1 MIEWLNWAQLYPV
14 PPCRYR
20 CRCRGFLHSTK
31 QSAAGYPTIS
41 FSSDP
46 IYLEIASDYA
56 GWGFESSVP
65 QDCSPYLADFKCQ
78 LQIQVVTWAS
88 DQLTINQR
96 FINQIP
102 CLASVNLL
110 EWLKQLRRTH
120 FLARL
125 LSYYKGYQ
133 RNWIYSKMKR
143 YIEWGLK
150 HRSSVLVAH
159 GTWHS
164 GTRKYSVSPLWKL
177 SSKGPKSCYFWLL
190 WRLHYIV
197 MTD

>member
-1 MIEWLNWAQLYPV
+1 MILQPV
-14 PPCRYR
+14 PAWGWLFLPSTHWVCCDSPLFWYHLPRDMPNTKGKRPVSQDDPHIR
-20 CRCRGFLHSTK
+20 C
-31 QSAAGYPTIS
+31 QSQ
-41 FSSDP
+41 
-46 IYLEIASDYA
+46 
-56 GWGFESSVP
+56 V
-65 QDCSPYLADFKCQ
+65 
-78 LQIQVVTWAS
+78 QVVICTS